1 MIWSDSY
8 SIGCERVDAQ
18 HQELCHLVDEL
29 ESNIGSETSGK
40 TLAEA
45 LKFVVNYTR
54 HHFNDEEKLM
64 KVVAY
69 PRLEEHKKLHNDLI
83 HQVTEILLQLRDG
96 KKLEPVE
103 LLKFLTDWVKNH
115 IIEEDKKIG
124 NFLVN
129 RKFYQEEIEKKKL
142 LSVQR
147 EAVLV
152 KFQLLR
158 DLYRKKMI
166 SADDVKEKKT
176 HILVNRGKELGL
188 ANLRDF
194 IDDLQFYRNCDFLCE
209 SDQKRVLTEFLES
222 QDFTANLQTLNDTET
237 KLLYIRTLYA
247 QQLIS
252 EPQMESC
259 KDEILAHICP

>member
-8 SIGCERVDAQ
+8 YIGCERVDAQ

-29 ESNIGSETSGK
+29 ELNIGKETTGK
-40 TLAEA
+40 TLADA

-69 PRLEEHKKLHNDLI
+69 PRLEDHKKLHNDLI

-96 KKLEPVE
+96 KKLEPAE

-124 NFLVN
+124 DFLVN
-129 RKFYQEEIEKKKL
+129 RKLYQEEVEKKKQI
-142 LSVQR
+142 SAQR
-147 EAVLV
+147 EAVVV

-166 SADDVKEKKT
+166 SADDVKEKNMQ
-176 HILVNRGKELGL
+176 ILVNRGKEFGL

-209 SDQKRVLTEFLES
+209 TEQKRILTEFLQS
-222 QDFTANLQTLNDTET
+222 QDFTTNLQALSDAET

-252 EPQMESC
+252 EPQMESF
-259 KDEILAHICP
+259 KDGILAHICP